1 MCLSISPR
9 WCATRPPTCTC
20 SVLISGE
27 ICLFMQANDNIKNR
41 WLVQGFSISYVNLME
56 HATFAPSG
64 GHLPSLYLPVS
75 LLIAVCVISEQK
87 CPVRIA
93 SFLTRVQVLP
103 KVIGHLTR
111 QSRKVIVT
119 LAYGTACQITFIRVA
134 LRLELRK
141 APFSTG
147 QRQEPL
153 VVRNEPQ

>member
-1 MCLSISPR
+1 MCLSIFPR

-41 WLVQGFSISYVNLME
+41 WPVQGFVISYVNLMK
-56 HATFAPSG
+56 HATLPATG
-64 GHLPSLYLPVS
+64 GHLSSLYLPVR

-93 SFLTRVQVLP
+93 SLLTRVQV
-103 KVIGHLTR
+103 IRHLTR
-111 QSRKVIVT
+111 QSKKVIVT
-119 LAYGTACQITFIRVA
+119 LEYGTSCLITTFIRVA
-134 LRLELRK
+134 LRLEPRE

-147 QRQEPL
+147 QRQAPF
-153 VVRNEPQ
+153 VVRNDLQ